1 MPFCADVEEVSAA
14 TTSPD
19 PFPFEQVDAK
29 VDGEGTSPGLER
41 RRRKGGG
48 RAWSGRPPGVAERG
62 T

>member
-14 TTSPD
+14 ATSPD
-19 PFPFEQVDAK
+19 PFPFEQVDGK

-41 RRRKGGG
+41 RRRKGEG
-48 RAWSGRPPGVAERG
+48 RAWSGRPPRVAERG